1 MRPKNL
7 QGPTVLV
14 VDDFDDMRTALRLW
28 LEKWGYRVVEAGDGE
43 KALQV
48 AREERPGV
56 ILMDIGMPR
65 RSGISAAY
73 KIKKDPELQRIPIVA
88 ITAYE
93 TADLHDAAMEAGCVG
108 CLCKPVDSLELQA
121 LLRKLLGA
129 SELSRSH

>member
-7 QGPTVLV
+7 DGPTVLV

-28 LEKWGYRVVEAGDGE
+28 LEKWGYRVVEAADGE

-48 AREERPGV
+48 AREEHPGV
-56 ILMDIGMPR
+56 ILMDIGMPL

-93 TADLHDAAMEAGCVG
+93 TEDLHEAAMEAGCVN
-108 CLCKPVDSLELQA
+108 CLCKPVDDIELHA
-121 LLRKLLGA
+121 LLENLLGA
-129 SELSRSH
+129 SLLNSSR

>member
-93 TADLHDAAMEAGCVG
+93 TADLHDAAME
-108 CLCKPVDSLELQA
+108 
-121 LLRKLLGA
+121 
-129 SELSRSH
+129 